1 MLGCFHFK
9 FSLLLLSL
17 WNDLLKK
24 IHYWKEIQNHANKY
38 IAGKRYSHPGSLDL
52 IQDSLLT
59 SPYLLQDYWPSHIPE
74 WLEFSL
80 EESNIFKQKSDE
92 KKLTLSTQM
101 NLFFSSQHF
110 FVEICVNVSGSNI
123 LDISKS
129 LFWGW
134 C

>member
-24 IHYWKEIQNHANKY
+24 IHYWKEIQNDANKY
-38 IAGKRYSHPGSLDL
+38 ITGKRYSHPGSLDL

-59 SPYLLQDYWPSHIPE
+59 SPYLHQDYWPFHTPE

-110 FVEICVNVSGSNI
+110 FAEICADVSGSTI
-123 LDISKS
+123 LDISES
-129 LFWGW
+129 LF
-134 C
+134 

>member
-24 IHYWKEIQNHANKY
+24 IHYWKEIQNDANKY
-38 IAGKRYSHPGSLDL
+38 ITGKRYLHPGSLDL

-59 SPYLLQDYWPSHIPE
+59 SPHLHQDYWPFHTPE

-101 NLFFSSQHF
+101 NLFCSSQHF

-123 LDISKS
+123 LDISKN
-129 LFWGW
+129 LF
-134 C
+134 

>member
-24 IHYWKEIQNHANKY
+24 IHYWKETQNDANKY
-38 IAGKRYSHPGSLDL
+38 ITGKRYSHPGSLDL

-59 SPYLLQDYWPSHIPE
+59 SPYLHQDYWPFHTRE

-101 NLFFSSQHF
+101 NLFCSSQHF

-123 LDISKS
+123 LDVSKS
-129 LFWGW
+129 LF
-134 C
+134 

>member
-24 IHYWKEIQNHANKY
+24 IHYWKEIQNDANKY
-38 IAGKRYSHPGSLDL
+38 ITGKRYSHPGSLDL

-59 SPYLLQDYWPSHIPE
+59 SPYLLQDYWPFHTPE

-80 EESNIFKQKSDE
+80 EKSNIFKQKSDE
-92 KKLTLSTQM
+92 KKWTLSTQI
-101 NLFFSSQHF
+101 NLFCSSQHF

-123 LDISKS
+123 LDVSKS
-129 LFWGW
+129 LF
-134 C
+134 